1 MTVGF
6 VAAVLHQNQMTHFEF
21 LIPRRPLSLQAKS
34 KSLRSW
40 KAFVRQEA
48 TKVWTGSSL
57 QGDNLHL
64 TLVYLC
70 DESPPDID
78 NIIKPIQDAL
88 VGLVFDDDSQIADV
102 ESHRRFLDDTLDLTS
117 LPQLLLSGIASQKEC
132 VYVRVADS
140 QSLGTYL

>member
-1 MTVGF
+1 M
-6 VAAVLHQNQMTHFEF
+6 
-21 LIPRRPLSLQAKS
+21 
-34 KSLRSW
+34 
-40 KAFVRQEA
+40 RQEA
-48 TKVWTGSSL
+48 TKVWTGSPL
-57 QGDNLHL
+57 QTDNLHL

-70 DESPPDID
+70 DESPPDVD
-78 NIIKPIQDAL
+78 NIIKPIQNAL

-140 QSLGTYL
+140 KSLETYL